1 MRKLT
6 AIRNLLRFTNVFFI
20 CFGLF
25 MSVTYNSIAQEKKDP
40 WEQPPRSLSL
50 SGKIKSPANE
60 SKVQRHFSV
69 NGTIKGQF
77 RHLWLVERIGEL
89 HWPKEPELNP
99 ISGRWRGEVFEGGY
113 PPEGK
118 FELLLL
124 DVSEE
129 TSNVFHQWLSDG
141 HRSGGHYL
149 GLTQDKLGSA
159 IILDQKKYQLLT
171 E

>member
-1 MRKLT
+1 MKKYT
-6 AIRNLLRFTNVFFI
+6 TIRNLLKFTGVFFV

-25 MSVTYNSIAQEKKDP
+25 MGITFNSIAQEKKDP
-40 WEQPPRSLSL
+40 WEQPPRPLSL
-50 SGKIKSPANE
+50 SGKIESPINH
-60 SKVQRHFSV
+60 SKVPRHFSV

-89 HWPKEPELNP
+89 HWPKEPELSP
-99 ISGRWRGEVFEGGY
+99 TSGRWRGEVFEGGW

-129 TSNVFHQWLSDG
+129 TINAFRQWLSDG
-141 HRSGGHYL
+141 HRTGNYP
-149 GLTQDKLGSA
+149 GLTPDKLGSV
-159 IILDQKKYQLLT
+159 IILDKKNYQLLT
-171 E
+171 K